1 MPDLLP
7 LVTPCFTENHSLDTM
22 DSAKVAELKAIWTAK
37 AEQCYYRAQFMKNF
51 SMPIARTPSPD
62 FIYIKDAI
70 MYAIKPYT
78 NIRALGIQDM
88 GIATAYNRVSS
99 NRDYLIAHSLF
110 KLISVLT
117 SRRPSSASLPE
128 NGSHAKI
135 SHRCYATPYSTR
147 ASWAIASP

>member
-1 MPDLLP
+1 
-7 LVTPCFTENHSLDTM
+7 
-22 DSAKVAELKAIWTAK
+22 
-37 AEQCYYRAQFMKNF
+37 
-51 SMPIARTPSPD
+51 MPIAGTSSPD
-62 FIYIKDAI
+62 FMYIKDAI

-88 GIATAYNRVSS
+88 GTAIAYNRVSS
-99 NRDYLIAHSLF
+99 NQDYLITHRLF
-110 KLISVLT
+110 KFISVLKF
-117 SRRPSSASLPE
+117 RRPSSALSPE